1 MTYRHTT
8 HFHSDYIDDALDADR
23 KGKIDKHLAEC
34 PACQEDLL
42 HLKLLQQNLQ
52 NVLVNDPG
60 EDYFEGLSDRVMAQ
74 VEALNLTQANR
85 NVEKQTG
92 SEQRTPMVYTLRRL
106 IQLSAAVTLLFGA
119 FYLSGFEP
127 DGGRHQLSADIAMK
141 GITDSIVEIEFPLD
155 PETGINLTGPPYLTD
170 QIIQKSNSK

>member
-8 HFHSDYIDDALDADR
+8 HFHSDYIDDTLDADR
-23 KGKIDKHLAEC
+23 KRKIDKHLAEC

-42 HLKLLQQNLQ
+42 RLKTLQQNLQ

-60 EDYFEGLSDRVMAQ
+60 EDYFEGLSDRVMAK
-74 VEALNLTQANR
+74 VEALKLTQANKAD
-85 NVEKQTG
+85 NKQTS

-127 DGGRHQLSADIAMK
+127 DGSRHQLSADIVMK
-141 GITDSIVEIEFPLD
+141 DAADSISEAEFPLD

-170 QIIQKSNSK
+170 QIKQKSKGN